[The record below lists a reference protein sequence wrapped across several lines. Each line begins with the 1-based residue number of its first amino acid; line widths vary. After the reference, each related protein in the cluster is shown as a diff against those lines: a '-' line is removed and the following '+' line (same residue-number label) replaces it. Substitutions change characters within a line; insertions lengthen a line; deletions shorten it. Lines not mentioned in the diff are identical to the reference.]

1 MKKVLS
7 MFVILVLIIISG
19 CRYAPF
25 GSQSV
30 IDWVDFIK
38 WNGKEYDGINT
49 AVLADEKYLGEKLGE
64 VKFKVADNVT
74 NPHYKI
80 RNGDAAFHEKGSEI
94 FSIKGQQQLIAVKSS
109 REINRYEV
117 YFSRNETDY
126 KWHFKDLQ
134 IEKVNRIELF
144 QSYTPNGNK
153 QILELNDPYKI
164 NDFLDILKTSE
175 ENPKFQPNTEKG
187 DPLFYELVL
196 YTDEPLA
203 YKYSMQHDGHTY
215 YWYPW
220 DTFILSDA
228 IKNFL
233 PVN

>member
-80 RNGDAAFHEKGSEI
+80 RNGDAAFHEKGTEI
-94 FSIKGQQQLIAVKSS
+94 FSIKGQPQLIAVKSS
-109 REINRYEV
+109 REINGYKV
-117 YFSRNETDY
+117 YFSRDETDY

-153 QILELNDPYKI
+153 QILELKNPYKI

-175 ENPKFQPNTEKG
+175 ENPNFQPNTEKG

-196 YTDEPLA
+196 YTEEPLA

-228 IKNFL
+228 IKKFL
-233 PVN
+233 PIN